1 MFLNIENLTIEQ
13 LVEKQI
19 EIRQK
24 MGQAASMGMAGPA
37 GQLQNALDQIN
48 IEIKRKS
55 ALQTVEK
62 EREKKI
68 EQGKDPDEEDV
79 LNIGEIE

>member
-1 MFLNIENLTIEQ
+1 M
-13 LVEKQI
+13 
-19 EIRQK
+19 
-24 MGQAASMGMAGPA
+24 MGPA
-37 GQLQNALDQIN
+37 SQIQNMIEYVS

-55 ALQTVEK
+55 ALQTIEK

-68 EQGKDPDEEDV
+68 EDGKDPNEEDV